1 MADEGPDK
9 ESKTEEPSARKLRK
23 AYESGNI
30 PIGHDA
36 VLVAGTGAACLAL
49 AALGS
54 VLRSSLTALFRSAAD
69 GVDRTPFA
77 SIPAQAGL
85 PLLAAAAVC
94 ATAAIAGTLAT
105 LVQTQGRTAE
115 ERPLFAL
122 ERVFKGFEGLK
133 QLGKKE
139 FLLQLLISLGKAV
152 FIAVAVWPSVRR
164 DIGRLPALLTADT
177 GTQLSAAFGMLTHAA
192 GPAFLT
198 LVILAGAELGLTR
211 WKFHQDQRMT
221 KEELKDEYKQE
232 EGDPQIKQQR
242 KRRYRDLL
250 RNQATVEVPRADAL
264 VVNPTHV
271 AVAIRYRRDEGR
283 APRVTAKGKGAL
295 AEHMRNLAR
304 QNGVAIV
311 QDVPLA
317 RFLYRKVKVGREIP
331 AQTYKAV
338 AAILAFVY
346 RMAGN
351 RRDGARA

>member
-1 MADEGPDK
+1 MADEDVDK
-9 ESKTEEPSARKLRK
+9 ESKTEEPSPRKLRR

-49 AALGS
+49 VGLAAI
-54 VLRSSLTALFRSAAD
+54 LRSGLTGMFRSAAASVAD
-69 GVDRTPFA
+69 TPFA
-77 SIPAQAGL
+77 SLLPQASL
-85 PLLAAAAVC
+85 PILAVGAVC
-94 ATAAIAGTLAT
+94 VTAAIAGVLAT
-105 LVQTQGRTAE
+105 LLQTQGRTAE
-115 ERPLFAL
+115 ERPFFDLQ
-122 ERVFKGFEGLK
+122 RVVKGFGGLK
-133 QLGKKE
+133 QIAQKE
-139 FLLQLLISLGKAV
+139 FVLQLLISLGKVV
-152 FIAVAVWPSVRR
+152 FLALAVWPSVRR
-164 DIGRLPALLTADT
+164 DLSQLPTLLTAEP
-177 GTQLSAAFGMLTHAA
+177 GAQLSATFAMLAHAA
-192 GPAFLT
+192 PPAFVA
-198 LVILAGAELGLTR
+198 LVILAAAELALTR
-211 WKFHQDQRMT
+211 WKFHQDQKMT
-221 KEELKDEYKQE
+221 KQELKEEYKEE
-232 EGDPQIKQQR
+232 EGDPLVKQQR
-242 KRRYRDLL
+242 RRRARDLL

-271 AVAIRYRRDEGR
+271 AVAVRYRRDEGK

-346 RMAGN
+346 RVSGRAG
-351 RRDGARA
+351 GVRA

>member
-1 MADEGPDK
+1 VADEEADK
-9 ESKTEEPSARKLRK
+9 DSKTEEPSPRKLRR
-23 AYESGNI
+23 AYERGSM

-36 VLVAGTGAACLAL
+36 ILVAGTGAAALAL
-49 AALGS
+49 VALGG
-54 VLRSSLTALFRSAAD
+54 VLRNTLTALFRTAAGSVAD
-69 GVDRTPFA
+69 APFH
-77 SIPAQAGL
+77 SLPAAIGL
-85 PLLAAAAVC
+85 PLLAAGAVC
-94 ATAAIAGTLAT
+94 LTAAIAGVLTTLI
-105 LVQTQGRTAE
+105 QTQGRTAE
-115 ERPLFAL
+115 ERALFDL
-122 ERVFKGFEGLK
+122 QRVVKGFGALK
-133 QLGKKE
+133 QLADKE
-139 FLLQLLISLGKAV
+139 FLFKLLIALGKAV
-152 FIAVAVWPSVRR
+152 FIAMAVWPSVKR
-164 DIGRLPALLTADT
+164 DIAQLPALLTAEP
-177 GTQLSAAFGMLTHAA
+177 GAQLAAAFAMLTHAA
-192 GPAFLT
+192 GPAFVA
-198 LVILAGAELGLTR
+198 LVVLAAAELALTR

-221 KEELKDEYKQE
+221 KQEVKDEYKEE

-250 RNQATVEVPRADAL
+250 KNQASVEVPRADAL

-346 RMAGN
+346 RVSGGKQ
-351 RRDGARA
+351 GARA